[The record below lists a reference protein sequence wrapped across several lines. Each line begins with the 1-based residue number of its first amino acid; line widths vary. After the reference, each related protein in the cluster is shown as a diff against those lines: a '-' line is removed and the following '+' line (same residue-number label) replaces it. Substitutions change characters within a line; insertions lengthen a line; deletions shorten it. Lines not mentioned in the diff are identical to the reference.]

1 MGGKLERRERTRKN
15 TGEKEAEEWDIM
27 VFTFIV
33 EQRILLANGIACYNF
48 AFHRAVP
55 FHTGEVSN
63 SITYMVTAN

>member
-33 EQRILLANGIACYNF
+33 EERILWRMALLATTS
-48 AFHRAVP
+48 RS
-55 FHTGEVSN
+55 TGQCP
-63 SITYMVTAN
+63 SIRGKYQIR